1 MTNFA
6 NAAYCEDT
14 VQEILADHPKDR
26 FFLPVGD
33 GINQFEASGE
43 EAIHHR
49 ESSMN
54 CGWSGKR
61 VNWYIRVL

>member
-14 VQEILADHPKDR
+14 VQELLADHPKAR
-26 FFLPVGD
+26 FFLSVGD

-54 CGWSGKR
+54 CG
-61 VNWYIRVL
+61 